1 MGIPITDQFL
11 WLLYNLGG
19 EISGPLGEI
28 FRLRGKQDLNP
39 EAREFWKA
47 IEKKKAKKQFAQFI
61 NYLKKKGYIKDAN
74 LKAGAGFL
82 LTKAG
87 EEKALN
93 LKYKLLDKKERKDR
107 KWIMIMYDIPEKKKR
122 QRFFLR
128 KKLKELGYKRLQNSI
143 WVSPYDVFKE
153 TEKTIEEYFLSP
165 YIKIFLIEEINLK

>member
-1 MGIPITDQFL
+1 MRIPITDQFL

-19 EISGPLGEI
+19 EISGSLGEI

-39 EAREFWKA
+39 EEREFWKA
-47 IEKKKAKKQFAQFI
+47 IERKRNRKQFGQFI
-61 NYLKKKGYIKDAN
+61 NYLKRKGYIKDAN
-74 LKAGAGFL
+74 LKARKGFL

-87 EEKALN
+87 EEKALK
-93 LKYKLLDKKERKDR
+93 LKYKLLDKKERKDG

-122 QRFFLR
+122 QRSFLR
-128 KKLKELGYKRLQNSI
+128 EKLKELGYKKLQNSI